1 MIDLHCHL
9 DGAITKDI
17 AKKLASMQDIDVS
30 NYTDEEF
37 DNLISLDGDCSD
49 LNEFLRCFEF
59 PLSLLQTKES
69 ISAAVKLVQEHMK
82 KQGILYLELRFA
94 PQLHCQKGLSQEDV
108 VLAALDGLEK
118 DDLHTNLILCLMRGE
133 RTKAQISR
141 NMETIELAEKY
152 LVADEGIVAVD
163 LAGDEFP
170 YPTEMFAEEMK
181 KIRGFNIPMTVHAG
195 EAGSAENVRFAVE
208 NGIKRIGHGVRI
220 ADYPSIVDLV
230 VKNGVTLEVCPTSN
244 RQTRAVKNMD
254 EYPIKKFLEAGVK
267 VTLNTDDPAICR
279 TDLQN
284 ELKYVKEKFGINED
298 DEKRMLLNSVDAA
311 FTTAE
316 FKAEL
321 REKIKIL
328 RG

>member
-17 AKKLASMQDIDVS
+17 AKKLASMQDIDIS

-37 DNLISLDGDCSD
+37 DNMISLGDDCSD
-49 LNEFLRCFEF
+49 LNEFLKCFEF

-69 ISAAVKLVQEHMK
+69 ISEAVKLVQEHMK
-82 KQGILYLELRFA
+82 KQGLSYLELRFA

-133 RTKAQISR
+133 RTKAQIMR

-152 LVADEGIVAVD
+152 LVSDEGIVAVD

-170 YPTEMFAEEMK
+170 YPTEMFAEEIK
-181 KIRGFNIPMTVHAG
+181 KIRMFNIPMTVHAG
-195 EAGSAENVRFAVE
+195 EAGSAENVRFAVA

-220 ADYPSIVDLV
+220 AENPSVIDFVIQ
-230 VKNGVTLEVCPTSN
+230 NGVTLELCPTSN

-254 EYPIKKFLEAGVK
+254 EYPIKRFLESGVK

-279 TDLQN
+279 TDLRS
-284 ELKYVKEKFGINED
+284 ELKYVRDKFGINED
-298 DEKRMLLNSVDAA
+298 DEKQMLLNSVDAA

-316 FKAEL
+316 FKAVL
-321 REKIKIL
+321 RDKIKNL
-328 RG
+328 